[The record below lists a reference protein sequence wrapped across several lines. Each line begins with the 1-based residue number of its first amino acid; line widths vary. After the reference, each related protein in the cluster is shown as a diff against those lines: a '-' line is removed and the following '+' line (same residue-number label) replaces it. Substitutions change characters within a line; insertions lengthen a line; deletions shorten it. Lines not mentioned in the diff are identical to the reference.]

1 MENNQNYTELEIIR
15 SQMAQFKEQLDKQ
28 KIVNEKLI
36 IKSMKS
42 SMSWI
47 KKFVYI
53 EICTLPL
60 IAIAW
65 LGIKMYANLSWLN
78 YGFLMTVLVIDIFA
92 DYRINISAL
101 SDADYSRNN
110 LVTTITKL
118 TRMKRLRVIQ
128 MIFDIPALVVWLVWS
143 GIEALTHLP
152 AEAFEFE
159 QNSIYAGI
167 VGSIIGAIGGI
178 VLAYRIFSKMQ
189 RSNDEVI
196 RQINEL
202 NA

>member
-1 MENNQNYTELEIIR
+1 M
-15 SQMAQFKEQLDKQ
+15 
-28 KIVNEKLI
+28 
-36 IKSMKS
+36 
-42 SMSWI
+42 
-47 KKFVYI
+47 
-53 EICTLPL
+53 
-60 IAIAW
+60 
-65 LGIKMYANLSWLN
+65 
-78 YGFLMTVLVIDIFA
+78 
-92 DYRINISAL
+92 

-128 MIFDIPALVVWLVWS
+128 MMFEIPAIVVWLVWS

-167 VGSIIGAIGGI
+167 VGGIIGAIGGI

>member
-53 EICTLPL
+53 EICALPL

-128 MIFDIPALVVWLVWS
+128 MMFEIPAIVVWLVWS
-143 GIEALTHLP
+143 SIEALTHLP

-167 VGSIIGAIGGI
+167 VGGIIGAIGGI

>member
-65 LGIKMYANLSWLN
+65 LGIKMYANLS
-78 YGFLMTVLVIDIFA
+78 
-92 DYRINISAL
+92 
-101 SDADYSRNN
+101 
-110 LVTTITKL
+110 
-118 TRMKRLRVIQ
+118 
-128 MIFDIPALVVWLVWS
+128 
-143 GIEALTHLP
+143 
-152 AEAFEFE
+152 
-159 QNSIYAGI
+159 
-167 VGSIIGAIGGI
+167 
-178 VLAYRIFSKMQ
+178 
-189 RSNDEVI
+189 
-196 RQINEL
+196 
-202 NA
+202 